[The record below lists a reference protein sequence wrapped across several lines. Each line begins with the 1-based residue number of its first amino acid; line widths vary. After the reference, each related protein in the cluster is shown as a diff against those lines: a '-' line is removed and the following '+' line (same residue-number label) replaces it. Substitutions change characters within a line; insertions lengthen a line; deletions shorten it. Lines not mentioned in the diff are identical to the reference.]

1 MIMVEQKCL
10 INRQKKKDNKKRESK
25 KREKTY
31 RGDEQRKAD

>member
-10 INRQKKKDNKKRESK
+10 INRQKKKKDVKKRESK

-31 RGDEQRKAD
+31 RGDE